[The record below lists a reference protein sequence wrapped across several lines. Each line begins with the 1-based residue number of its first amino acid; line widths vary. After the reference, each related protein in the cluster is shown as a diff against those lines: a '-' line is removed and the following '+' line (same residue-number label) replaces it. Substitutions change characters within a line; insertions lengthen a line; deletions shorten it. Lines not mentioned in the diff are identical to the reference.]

1 MEPEGCLTLALA
13 LALLT
18 LQPAK
23 EVPSVGRIMSV
34 YSDSLAGRK
43 MANGKKYDLDALT
56 VASNDW
62 KLGTKLRLTYGE
74 KSVVV
79 TVTDRM
85 ARRFSGKRVDA
96 SRRVWRT
103 LTNGAKPGLRK
114 VRVRKA

>member
-1 MEPEGCLTLALA
+1 MRASALLLALFA
-13 LALLT
+13 CGFAPQT
-18 LQPAK
+18 ADRA
-23 EVPSVGRIMSV
+23 VARTMSV

-43 MANGKKYDLDALT
+43 MANGKRYDPNAMT

-62 KLGTKLRLTYGE
+62 KLGTKLRITAGE
-74 KSVVV
+74 KSVIV

-85 ARRFSGKRVDA
+85 AKRFSGKRVDA